1 MIHRRKRAWGALL
14 LTFLLGGVA
23 SGQQVFRGRTDLV
36 ALNVTVS
43 DAAGRLVPGLDKTAF
58 QVFED
63 GVLQTVTN
71 FTRDPQPIALAI
83 LLDSSVSMESKLKTA
98 QDAAIGFARLLTP
111 KDLAEIIDFDT
122 YAQVLQPF
130 TSDVDKLE
138 AAIRKTEAGG
148 STALYNALYIA
159 FSEFKKERA
168 RALEDIRRQAVV
180 VLSDGEDTSS
190 VVSFD
195 LVLDEAKRS
204 EVMTYG
210 IGIRPKEAGPGPTRA
225 FNQAEF
231 VLRTISFETGG
242 RSFTVEDS
250 KSLPAI
256 YDQIARELAN
266 QYTLGY
272 VSTNPKRDG
281 AWRKIT
287 VQMTPPD
294 NRARTKTGYF
304 APTTPRTNQR

>member
-1 MIHRRKRAWGALL
+1 MIEGRKRAWGALL
-14 LTFLLGGVA
+14 LTVLLGAAVSA
-23 SGQQVFRGRTDLV
+23 RQVYRGRTDLV
-36 ALNVTVS
+36 VLNVTVS
-43 DAAGRLVPGLDKTAF
+43 DSAGRLVPGLEPSAF

-83 LLDSSVSMESKLKTA
+83 LLDSSVSMEAKLKTA
-98 QDAAIGFARLLTP
+98 QDAAIGFVRLLTA
-111 KDLAEIIDFDT
+111 KDVAEVIDFDT
-122 YAQVLQPF
+122 HAQVLQRF

-138 AAIRKTEAGG
+138 AAIRRTQADG

-168 RALEDIRRQAVV
+168 LALEDIRRHAVV

-210 IGIRPKEAGPGPTRA
+210 IGIRPKESGPGPARA
-225 FNQAEF
+225 WNQAEF
-231 VLRTISFETGG
+231 VLRSISHETGG
-242 RSFTVEDS
+242 KSFSVGDS
-250 KSLPAI
+250 KDLPAI

-272 VSTNPKRDG
+272 MSTNPKRDG
-281 AWRKIT
+281 AWRKVT
-287 VQMTPPD
+287 VQMAPPD

-304 APTTPRTNQR
+304 APTQPR

>member
-1 MIHRRKRAWGALL
+1 MTHRPVRACGALL
-14 LTFLLGGVA
+14 LTLLLGAAVSA
-23 SGQQVFRGRTDLV
+23 QVFRGRTDLV
-36 ALNVTVS
+36 VLNVTVS
-43 DAAGRLVPGLDKTAF
+43 DAAGRLVPGLEQAAF
-58 QVFED
+58 QVLED

-98 QDAAIGFARLLTP
+98 QDAAIGFARMLTP
-111 KDLAEIIDFDT
+111 RDLAEVIDFDT
-122 YAQVLQPF
+122 YAQLLQPF
-130 TSDVDKLE
+130 TADVEKLE
-138 AAIRKTEAGG
+138 AAIRRTEAGG

-159 FSEFKKERA
+159 FNEFKKERA
-168 RALEDIRRQAVV
+168 RALEDIRRHAVV

-210 IGIRPKEAGPGPTRA
+210 IGIKPKETGPGPARA
-225 FNQAEF
+225 WNQADY
-231 VLRTISFETGG
+231 VLRTISYETGG
-242 RSFTVEDS
+242 KSFTVEDS

-256 YDQIARELAN
+256 YEQIARELAN

-281 AWRKIT
+281 AWRKVT
-287 VQMTPPD
+287 VQMTPTEA
-294 NRARTKTGYF
+294 RARTKTGYF
-304 APTTPRTNQR
+304 APTTPR